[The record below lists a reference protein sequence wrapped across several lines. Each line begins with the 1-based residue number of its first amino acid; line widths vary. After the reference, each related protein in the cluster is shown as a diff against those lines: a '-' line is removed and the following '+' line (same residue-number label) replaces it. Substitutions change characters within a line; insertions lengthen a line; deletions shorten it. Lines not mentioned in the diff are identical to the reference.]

1 MLVISDTPTLAGFC
15 RRLEQA
21 DYITVDTEFMRERT
35 YWPRLCLVQVAGP
48 DEAAVIDALAE
59 GIELTPL
66 LQLMTNPKVLK
77 VFHAARQDIEIFH
90 QLNGAIPAPLFDTQ
104 IAAMVCG
111 FGDAVGYETLAAK
124 LAHARIDKSMRFT
137 DWSHRPLSERQLN
150 YALSDVIHLRV
161 PYEKL
166 KRRLARTGR
175 SGWLEEEMAV
185 LTDPRT
191 YAQDPY
197 EAWRRL
203 KTRSSDAHFLAVLRE
218 IAAWRDKEAQ
228 RRDVPRNRVLR
239 DDTVLDIA
247 AQRPGTA
254 RDLDRT
260 RGLFRNQRSPNRSEE
275 ILEAVAR
282 GLALPE
288 DQCPRL
294 PERVALPRG
303 LAPMV
308 DLFKVLLKM
317 KCEAADVAQKL
328 VASNTDLELIALD
341 DTAKVPALSGWRR
354 TVFGEDALA
363 LKHGRLALTIAGKA
377 LELVPRDRETP
388 VEKASAK
395 GGAAAL
401 AGRPSQSG

>member
-59 GIELTPL
+59 GIELAPL

-124 LAHARIDKSMRFT
+124 LAHARIDKSLRFT

-150 YALSDVIHLRV
+150 YALSDVTHLRV

-166 KRRLARTGR
+166 KQRLKRTGR

-218 IAAWRDKEAQ
+218 VAAWRDKEAQ

-247 AQRPGTA
+247 AQRPGAA

-260 RGLFRNQRSPNRSEE
+260 RGLVRNQRSPNRSEE
-275 ILEAVAR
+275 ILAAVAR

-341 DTAKVPALSGWRR
+341 DTAEVPALSGWRR

>member
-59 GIELTPL
+59 GIELAPL

-124 LAHARIDKSMRFT
+124 LAHARIDKSLRFT

-150 YALSDVIHLRV
+150 YALSDVTHLRAA
-161 PYEKL
+161 YEKL
-166 KRRLARTGR
+166 KRRLKRTGR

-191 YAQDPY
+191 YAQDSY

-203 KTRSSDAHFLAVLRE
+203 KTRSSDARFLAVLRE
-218 IAAWRDKEAQ
+218 VAAWRDKEAQ
-228 RRDVPRNRVLR
+228 RRDVPRNRVIR

-247 AQRPGTA
+247 AQRPGAA

-260 RGLFRNQRSPNRSEE
+260 RGLVRNQRSPNRNEE

-341 DTAKVPALSGWRR
+341 DTAEVPALSGWRR

-363 LKHGRLALTIAGKA
+363 LKHGRLALTIEGKA